1 MRFGWDCTCH
11 ISLKTPGEVEFVF
24 EDQVRTL
31 MSKRFNSLA
40 VDRGRLFG
48 IQIEKMG
55 IHRRP
60 VRITQGNHAKARIPE
75 SAPYRKA
82 SSPGAKRES
91 KFAPIPR
98 MLILSDHKAAL
109 DYFAESFR
117 SPHRLSLFSL
127 AGGARRSAR
136 GRRGACPFP

>member
-1 MRFGWDCTCH
+1 MRCVGLQLPY
-11 ISLKTPGEVEFVF
+11 SSETPEEVEFVF

-60 VRITQGNHAKARIPE
+60 VRITQGNHARLEFLNPLHTG
-75 SAPYRKA
+75 SLVRLV
-82 SSPGAKRES
+82 AKRES
-91 KFAPIPR
+91 KFSPIPR

-109 DYFAESFR
+109 DFCGEYF
-117 SPHRLSLFSL
+117 P
-127 AGGARRSAR
+127 
-136 GRRGACPFP
+136 